1 MPHEGRSI
9 AEGEY
14 DCASFRRSDAIRLCW
29 EHLMIIKFVRFRRRQ
44 QIHEP
49 IDKYSHLVTEM
60 PVRRIDD
67 VEWDACTMPFR
78 QNIHQFAT
86 RNCLACRKAR
96 CLANA

>member
-1 MPHEGRSI
+1 MARGNALQLLAKVTRND
-9 AEGEY
+9 G
-14 DCASFRRSDAIRLCW
+14 
-29 EHLMIIKFVRFRRRQ
+29 MIIRMGRQCKPSSRRVVTSQ
-44 QIHEP
+44 ST
-49 IDKYSHLVTEM
+49 KYSHLVTEM

-78 QNIHQFAT
+78 QDIHQFAT